1 MEKNRIENAEHTVAE
16 QTASARGNRW
26 LVGLLIVLL
35 AATGIS
41 LGYGYRQHQAMSQLA
56 GQDHELKATI
66 SQMRSQMDTL
76 DAKLLEMSTPPPAAK
91 PTAAHRAAAK
101 PGQPA
106 VKRATAKRGGEER
119 SWKQVQARLD
129 QQQKQLKQTEEE
141 IAKTRSDLEGR
152 LSSTRDELNGSIAR
166 THEELVALEKRGE
179 RNYYEF
185 DLSKSKEFQRTGPI
199 LLSLRKADTKHK
211 HYDLAMLVEDNKLT
225 KKKVNL
231 YEPVWIHRSDD
242 PQPVQVVVNRI
253 EKNHV
258 HGYVSAP
265 KYKQSELGAKLTP
278 ASETAIPA
286 NPSAT
291 SRNEPQQPK

>member
-16 QTASARGNRW
+16 QTASARGNVW

-56 GQDHELKATI
+56 GQDQELKATI
-66 SQMRSQMDTL
+66 SQMRSQMDAL

-91 PTAAHRAAAK
+91 PAAAHRAAAK

-185 DLSKSKEFQRTGPI
+185 DLSKSKEFQRAGPV